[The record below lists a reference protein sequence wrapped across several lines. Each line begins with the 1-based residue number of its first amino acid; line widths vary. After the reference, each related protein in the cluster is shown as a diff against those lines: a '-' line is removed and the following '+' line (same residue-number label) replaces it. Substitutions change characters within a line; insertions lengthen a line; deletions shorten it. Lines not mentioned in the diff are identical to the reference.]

1 VKIIYNSDL
10 VFALFI
16 SSTLPLIHKLN
27 VKKMASEITINIP
40 TRSPRLFIGED
51 FDLKSWDDLLPLY
64 ENLKNREINS
74 VDDLR
79 QWFLNR
85 SELESYLSENFAWRY
100 IRQTCDT
107 ANTGLINAL
116 QFFITEIQPKLSEY
130 GNSLDKKIIDSPF
143 LAELTDKGY
152 DITLRGIKKAIE
164 LFREDNIPVITEM
177 QTEERKY
184 GAIAGAMTVTLDGE
198 EMTLQKAADRLQ
210 STDRRIREEAWQAIN
225 NRRYEDHVQLDDLLN
240 TLVGLRHK
248 VGQNAGFDNYR
259 DYMFAAMGRF
269 DYTPQDCFDFHESV
283 KQAIVPLLS
292 EMATSR
298 KEALK
303 VAELRP
309 WDTKVDPQGLAPL
322 KPFQSGEEL
331 LDKTIKCFSRLDPF
345 LGDCLRTMKKMNHL
359 DLESRK
365 GKAPGGYNYPLD
377 EIGVPFIF
385 MNATSNLRDMIT
397 LLHEGGHAVHSLVT
411 RDLPLNSFK
420 HTPSEVAELASMSME
435 LITMDYWDEFFENE
449 SDLKRAKIQHLESI
463 IETLPWVATV
473 DKFQHWM
480 YENPEHSASERAD
493 AWVRIYSKFTDHVM
507 DWTELEK
514 FRKYLWQRQL
524 HIYEVPFYYIEYG
537 IAQLGAIGVWKN
549 YRQNPAEGLKG
560 YMDALRLGYTAPI
573 TEIYNAANIPFDFS
587 QKHIAELIDF
597 VKEELERLKI

>member
-1 VKIIYNSDL
+1 
-10 VFALFI
+10 
-16 SSTLPLIHKLN
+16 
-27 VKKMASEITINIP
+27 MITDDSINIP
-40 TRSPRLFIGED
+40 TRAPRVFIGEE
-51 FDLKSWDDLLPLY
+51 FDLKSWDDLLPFF
-64 ENLKNREINS
+64 EDLKNREINS

-79 QWFLNR
+79 LWFLNR
-85 SELESYLSENFAWRY
+85 SELEAYLSENFAWRY

-130 GNSLDKKIIDSPF
+130 GNELDKKIVNNPF
-143 LAELTDKGY
+143 LTELNDKGF
-152 DITLRGIKKAIE
+152 DITLRGMKQAIA
-164 LFREDNIPVITEM
+164 LFREENIPVITEM

-184 GAIAGAMTVTLDGE
+184 GAIAGAMTVTLGGE

-210 STDRRIREEAWQAIN
+210 STDRTTREEAWQAIN
-225 NRRYEDHVQLDDLLN
+225 SRRYADHTNLDELLN
-240 TLVGLRHK
+240 TLIGLRHK
-248 VGQNAGFDNYR
+248 VAKNAGFENYR

-269 DYTPQDCFDFHESV
+269 DYTPQDCFNFHKSV
-283 KQAIVPLLS
+283 KEAVVPLLT
-292 EMATSR
+292 EMARER
-298 KEALK
+298 KETLA
-303 VAELRP
+303 VTQLRP
-309 WDTKVDPQGLAPL
+309 WDTKVDVKGLEPL
-322 KPFQSGEEL
+322 KPFVNGTDL
-331 LDKTIKCFSRLDPF
+331 LDKTIRCFSRLDPF
-345 LGDCLRTMKKMNHL
+345 LGDCLRTMKAMNHL

-411 RDLPLNSFK
+411 RDLALNSFK

-435 LITMDYWDEFFENE
+435 LITMDYWDEFFDTEA
-449 SDLKRAKIQHLESI
+449 DLKRAKIQHLESI

-473 DKFQHWM
+473 DKFQHWI
-480 YENPEHSASERAD
+480 YENPTHTASERTD
-493 AWVRIYSKFTDHVM
+493 AWVRIYSEFTDSIM
-507 DWTELEK
+507 DWTGLEN

-549 YRQNPAEGLKG
+549 YRENKEAGLKG
-560 YMDALRLGYTAPI
+560 YMDALKLGYTAPI
-573 TEIYNAANIPFDFS
+573 TEIYQAANISFDFS
-587 QKHIAELIDF
+587 QRNITELIHF
-597 VKEELERLKI
+597 VKHELEQLKI